1 MRCLSSRGRG
11 AERDEQGS
19 GDEGDALTDQSR
31 TPGDRRGPQL
41 CQTPPVR
48 PLVSRA
54 PERNVPGARP
64 ALALGA
70 VMLGAIGIGSAGIF
84 VRLSETGPIAT
95 AFWRGAFALPLFAAW
110 ALIEGRRAGAG
121 RSGPARARG
130 FDANLLWAGIF
141 FAGDLGLWHWS
152 LLETSV
158 AASTLEANLAP
169 IAVTLIA
176 WAVFGER
183 PSRGFL
189 AALGCA
195 VAGVL
200 LIMTPELGREAAHAT
215 LALPHGIAGHR
226 FAGDLLGLA
235 TAWFYAAY
243 LIVIARLR
251 SSRGAG
257 NVMFW
262 VTLVFTVL
270 LLPLALRDHFLPH
283 SIAGWAYLA
292 GLALVAQFFGQGLI
306 ASALAHLPATFGSVG
321 LYVQPI
327 AAAIYAWLL
336 LGERLTPLQIAGFAV
351 VLGAIALA
359 RGTQARHAT
368 GAAAP

>member
-1 MRCLSSRGRG
+1 
-11 AERDEQGS
+11 
-19 GDEGDALTDQSR
+19 
-31 TPGDRRGPQL
+31 
-41 CQTPPVR
+41 
-48 PLVSRA
+48 
-54 PERNVPGARP
+54 
-64 ALALGA
+64 
-70 VMLGAIGIGSAGIF
+70 MLGAIGIGSAGVF

-95 AFWRGAFALPLFAAW
+95 AFWRGVLALPLFAIW
-110 ALIEGRRAGAG
+110 ALIEARPDGTPPLERP
-121 RSGPARARG
+121 PARS
-130 FDANLLWAGIF
+130 FDVRLLWAGFF

-169 IAVTLIA
+169 IAVALIA
-176 WAVFGER
+176 WAVWRER

-195 VAGVL
+195 VAGVV
-200 LIMTPELGREAAHAT
+200 LIMTPELGREAARAT
-215 LALPHGIAGHR
+215 PRLPHGIAGHR

-235 TAWFYAAY
+235 TAGFYAGY

-251 SSRGAG
+251 TSRGAG

-262 VTLVFTVL
+262 VTLVFSAL
-270 LLPLALRDHFLPH
+270 LLPLALTERFLPH
-283 SIAGWAYLA
+283 SVIGWSYLL
-292 GLALVAQFFGQGLI
+292 GLALLAQFFGQGLI

-336 LGERLTPLQIAGFAV
+336 LGERLTPLQIVGAV
-351 VLGAIALA
+351 IVLGAIALA
-359 RGTQARHAT
+359 RKAQARPAT
-368 GAAAP
+368 ETISP